1 MMVGKK
7 VIVAVVGL
15 GAAALAVACSS
26 MDAASLGGFTDTT
39 PKGDAQPDQTSNPS
53 GSGGAVNDSSVS
65 GIIAIHASR
74 NLPAFRLCFP
84 DQANILPLP
93 DDKLMPN
100 ANVVGVDI
108 GAAVHIG
115 SFATTG
121 KGSGASVGID
131 GGPYDA
137 GSTAPVDGGDG
148 GGDGGD
154 GGGDAGVKMTDASAP
169 SGDVV
174 HVIEE
179 KLARQFYPQGTDAS
193 AWPNC
198 GPLVQVLRQNGYEGH
213 GLYTVQSVD
222 TVGATTLT
230 NGAGGVNLIV
240 IEGCSPDPT
249 LDTTACGDTFTPA
262 LGNLRYRIVPS
273 LNTYKPSSVM
283 PGKFPV
289 QTMLLSPRVKASVGA
304 MQTVTFTFGRLADN
318 TGAALPLSSTS
329 PVPVMPKELDFMAAD
344 AGDYDSFGFA
354 LHYAGDAGLSQSLA
368 TIQSQSSPR
377 DLPQSFYLL
386 PSNFV
391 ILIVGDPT
399 APPSA
404 AGPGASLHF
413 LAVPVRDPASFVDAG
428 SDGG

>member
-1 MMVGKK
+1 MFGKK
-7 VIVAVVGL
+7 AILAVVGL
-15 GAAALAVACSS
+15 GAAAVAVACGS
-26 MDAASLGGFTDTT
+26 MDGASYGKLADTS
-39 PKGDAQPDQTSNPS
+39 PQADAQPDQSANPS
-53 GSGGAVNDSSVS
+53 GSGGAGSDPSVS

-84 DQANILPLP
+84 DRSNILPLP

-115 SFATTG
+115 SFATTLQ
-121 KGSGASVGID
+121 GSSAAVGID
-131 GGPYDA
+131 GGAYDA
-137 GSTAPVDGGDG
+137 GSTAPEDGGDG
-148 GGDGGD
+148 GA
-154 GGGDAGVKMTDASAP
+154 GDAGVKTVDASAP

-198 GPLVQVLRQNGYEGH
+198 GPLVTVLKQNGYEGH

-222 TVGATTLT
+222 ALGASSLT
-230 NGAGGVNLIV
+230 SGAPGVNLIV
-240 IEGCSPDPT
+240 IEGCIPDPT
-249 LDTTACGDTFTPA
+249 LDAKACGDTFSAA
-262 LGNLRYRIVPS
+262 LGNLRYRIVPA
-273 LNTYKPSSVM
+273 LTTYPAASVK

-289 QTMLLSPRVKASVGA
+289 QAMLLSPRVKSSVDA

-318 TGAALPLSSTS
+318 TGAPLELDSTH
-329 PVPVMPKELDFMAAD
+329 PVPTMPKELDFMAAD

-413 LAVPVRDPASFVDAG
+413 LAVPVRDPDTLVDAG
-428 SDGG
+428 GDGG